1 MVLINVFQEAKKV
14 TFRPFKSIV
23 IDDFAKDLASL
34 PHITC
39 PASTSEGLLKQ
50 YNDGVRSTLDKHAP
64 LQTKVCVIR
73 PSFVLG

>member
-34 PHITC
+34 PLLTC
-39 PASTSEGLLKQ
+39 QHLHRRA
-50 YNDGVRSTLDKHAP
+50 Y
-64 LQTKVCVIR
+64 
-73 PSFVLG
+73 